1 MNQKIEKLVEN
12 LSEGIKII
20 PDDSEGGN
28 YGYSTADAP
37 NIMTVGFK
45 TREEAYRHW
54 LKSRLGE
61 KIANAIVELISES

>member
-1 MNQKIEKLVEN
+1 MNLKIKKLVEN
-12 LSEGIKII
+12 LSEGITII
-20 PDDSEGGN
+20 RDNSEGGK

-45 TREEAYRHW
+45 TQEQAYQHW

-61 KIANAIVELISES
+61 KIANAIIELISES